1 MFRKKKSKVT
11 INKIPIVLLIL
22 LYMSCLS
29 ACGKNRMDEEVETYH
44 VYMLNRDE
52 TMITPFEY
60 QSETTDT
67 FRLLG
72 ELIEVM
78 SHASKHVGYRE
89 VVKDFMITGYS
100 INENVVTIKVDEHY
114 KLLSPTTEV
123 LTRAAIVRTLTQLD
137 SIEFVH
143 MKIDESELTDQM
155 GMIIGAMSAEQFVDN
170 AGNEINTYENVE
182 LTLYFASENGKY
194 LIKAIRPV
202 EYSSNIPLER
212 LVMEKLIGGPTGA
225 GLYPTINSN
234 TKIENITVK
243 DSICYVNLNED
254 FLNQQSNVTPEVTI
268 YSIVNTLV
276 ELEQVNKVQI
286 LIDGNA
292 NVMFRDTYEL
302 GTLFERN
309 LDILKVKDE

>member
-1 MFRKKKSKVT
+1 M
-11 INKIPIVLLIL
+11 VLLIL

-29 ACGKNRMDEEVETYH
+29 ACGKNQMDEEVETYH

-155 GMIIGAMSAEQFVDN
+155 GMIIGDMSAEQFVDN

-212 LVMEKLIGGPTGA
+212 LVMEKLIGGPTGE

-286 LIDGNA
+286 LINGDSNM
-292 NVMFRDTYEL
+292 VFRDTYEL